1 VETKVKTYSWLIL
14 SALEAKYRADAQA
27 CRANIQVYM
36 ESSSG
41 IGEHSDIVSS
51 VDEQVAKL
59 AEAEDKLAAIQSLN
73 RTTLPK

>member
-1 VETKVKTYSWLIL
+1 
-14 SALEAKYRADAQA
+14 
-27 CRANIQVYM
+27 M